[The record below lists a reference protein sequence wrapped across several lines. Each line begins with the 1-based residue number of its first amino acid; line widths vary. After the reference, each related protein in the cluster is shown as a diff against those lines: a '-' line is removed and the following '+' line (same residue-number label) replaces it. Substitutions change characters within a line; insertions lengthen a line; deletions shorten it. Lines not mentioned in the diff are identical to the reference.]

1 MAHPITLSD
10 ESFDSEVLKSDKAVV
25 VDFWATW
32 CAPCRMIAPVIEE
45 MAKEYEGKAK
55 VCKIDVDANPV
66 VASKYGV
73 MSIPSILF
81 FKNGQ
86 LVDKVVGAVPKTQL
100 VSKLQGAMSK

>member
-45 MAKEYEGKAK
+45 MAKEYEGNAK